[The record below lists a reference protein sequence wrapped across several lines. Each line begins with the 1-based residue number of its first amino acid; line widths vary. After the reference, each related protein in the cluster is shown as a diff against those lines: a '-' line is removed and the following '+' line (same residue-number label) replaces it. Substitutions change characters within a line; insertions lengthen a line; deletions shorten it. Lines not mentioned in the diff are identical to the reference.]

1 MDSAAS
7 IAVVSVIG
15 PPIMA
20 HDERCLERIRDIRD
34 IRGIRDIMKESIWT
48 ACD

>member
-1 MDSAAS
+1 MDSAAFIV
-7 IAVVSVIG
+7 IASVIA

-20 HDERCLERIRDIRD
+20 HDEHCLERIRGIRD
-34 IRGIRDIMKESIWT
+34 IRDIMKESIWT

>member
-7 IAVVSVIG
+7 IVVASVIG

-20 HDERCLERIRDIRD
+20 HDERCLERIRNIRD
-34 IRGIRDIMKESIWT
+34 IRDIMKESIWT

>member
-7 IAVVSVIG
+7 IVVASVIG

-34 IRGIRDIMKESIWT
+34 IRDIMKESIWT

>member
-7 IAVVSVIG
+7 IVVASVIASNAS
-15 PPIMA
+15 PIMT
-20 HDERCLERIRDIRD
+20 HDGRCLERIRETRD
-34 IRGIRDIMKESIWT
+34 IRDIMKESIWT